1 MPTVKAV
8 IKSAF
13 KLASIV
19 AEGETL
25 TAEQESDGVTQF
37 NDMLHAWKNQAIP
50 LEHVT
55 LTVNDAVPYPDD
67 HIEPIKYNLAVKLA
81 AEYDAPIDQLKI
93 ILAAQGLEGLR
104 DYYSQ
109 PGLLSVDPALSPYYS
124 SNRRYS

>member
-13 KLASIV
+13 KLAGIV
-19 AEGETL
+19 AESETL

-37 NDMLHAWKNQAIP
+37 NDMLHAWKNQGIP

-55 LTVNDAVPYPDD
+55 LTVSDVVPYPDD

-109 PGLLSVDPALSPYYS
+109 PGLLSVDAALSPYYN
-124 SNRRYS
+124 SNRRFS

>member
-13 KLASIV
+13 KLAGIV
-19 AEGETL
+19 AESETL

-37 NDMLHAWKNQAIP
+37 NDMLHAWKNQGIP

-55 LTVNDAVPYPDD
+55 LTVNDTVPYPDD

-109 PGLLSVDPALSPYYS
+109 PGLLSVDPALSPYYN

>member
-13 KLASIV
+13 KLAGIV
-19 AEGETL
+19 AESETL

-37 NDMLHAWKNQAIP
+37 NDMLHAWKNQGIP

-55 LTVNDAVPYPDD
+55 LTVNDTVPYPDD
-67 HIEPIKYNLAVKLA
+67 HIEPIKYSLAVKLA

-109 PGLLSVDPALSPYYS
+109 PGLLSVDSALSPYYN